1 MNGLEMMRSLEA
13 GKKADIVIC
22 ALKNADTDGALLGL
36 LKENPDRILQG
47 IDLVAERAEAKEKI
61 LYLPEFAADLAEEL
75 QEQAQMHHVQICIGI
90 VDVRAQK
97 KNLIFSMDAAADLT
111 DMHDNVYKEGIY
123 VSFSNEGLKKWSE
136 PELTERLQQS
146 ADAKSVCIGWNYYDP
161 KALADLDMKNC
172 NFENGVVSVLRDT
185 DCIVADVEQKIE
197 KAVRQSCGKCVFCRE
212 GLLQFWFMLKEI
224 RQGRGKEEYLDL
236 MQEIADA
243 MTFSTECTM
252 GQYTPELV
260 LDSLNLLREEYRLH
274 IKKKECPAGI
284 CFSKEVI
291 YIDPKK
297 CAGCGDCMDVC
308 EKDCIEGKNKYIHMI
323 DEFECDRCGK
333 CMENCPEDAI
343 VKTSGKVP
351 KLPNRLTK
359 VGKFKR

>member
-13 GKKADIVIC
+13 GKRADTVIC

-36 LKENPDRILQG
+36 LKENPDRILLG
-47 IDLVAERAEAKEKI
+47 MDLIAERAEAEEKI

-75 QEQAQMHHVQICIGI
+75 QEQAQIHHVQIRIGI

-97 KNLIFSMDAAADLT
+97 KSLIFSMDMAADLA
-111 DMHDNVYKEGIY
+111 DMHDDIYKEGIY
-123 VSFSNEGLKKWSE
+123 VSFPDEGLKKWSV
-136 PELTERLQQS
+136 PELTERLQES
-146 ADAKSVCIGWNYYDP
+146 ADAKAVRIGWNYYNP
-161 KALADLDMKNC
+161 KELADLDMENC
-172 NFENGVVSVLRDT
+172 NFETATVSVLRDT
-185 DCIVADVEQKIE
+185 DCIVADMEQKIE

-236 MQEIADA
+236 MQEIAGA

-252 GQYTPELV
+252 GQYTPELI
-260 LDSLNLLREEYRLH
+260 LGSLNLLREEYRLH

-297 CAGCGDCMDVC
+297 CAG
-308 EKDCIEGKNKYIHMI
+308 
-323 DEFECDRCGK
+323 
-333 CMENCPEDAI
+333 
-343 VKTSGKVP
+343 SLVP
-351 KLPNRLTK
+351 GLSESWMTNSEQRKL
-359 VGKFKR
+359 